1 MTILILILAIA
12 AVGYFIAVPL
22 FEFVCASLL
31 LTPLFKFLLGKALL
45 VANREI
51 VGGGAEQVFYL
62 FCFAIIAIAAY
73 VIFGP
78 RKERLVAAD
87 VYPIGAFAGTYC
99 IAYVLCLTWPDFYD
113 LGERLRDYALLAS
126 AIDSPIQPK
135 EPWMEGFPLNYYVF
149 WYRFGAMLSSLL
161 SIDVADTYHTM
172 ISISMALYGAV
183 IFQIVRI
190 VLGGS
195 TLLASLGALFIP
207 FGPNV
212 AGMLILS
219 RDKQGNFITDPG
231 WWGPSRVIQGAID
244 EFPAWSF
251 VLGDAHPHYLNLV
264 TFPFLLLVLY
274 RVISSPSSLM
284 RRLTQGALFTFAG
297 VLFLMGSN
305 AWEVPM
311 WGGAVVILVAT
322 AMIMFQVALPASLLR
337 VGAGDDVATAAAAGD
352 RSSADEGHR
361 YLDVSKQIAALAVPL
376 IALVILMFR
385 GAYITWFQIGLVVV
399 CVVTFEILFFPGK
412 ISLVNPFK
420 RNAQAS
426 GRKDTPHFG
435 KKEAVWCAFW
445 TLLFVALW
453 FSSSHIKPEGGK
465 LDLVRSPIPVT
476 TTAELFAH
484 WGTQLTVIAVSTL
497 LLYSFSLNLVMMVAF
512 LGCTLLFDKAALF
525 IYALIGLQLIR
536 LLSPRERAAT
546 WRDVFGE
553 GLIIISLGL
562 ILLPEVVFLNDAYG
576 PEIERMNTIFKIYT
590 TSWALLGLSAFYLF
604 GLVWKKRSAQLDS
617 VAPGLSMIVGLML
630 TATLAFGTWRFYD
643 HVYPMRKMDPS
654 EFGREGLGL
663 ANRKY
668 PGSGEIIRV
677 LRKQPYGRTLETQG
691 GPYSFTCFVST
702 LAGQPAYLGWAN
714 HVNLLLRENEQVRA
728 GEIGRREK
736 VTDQFYK
743 ETDCLAR
750 RDLASREQIR
760 YVIVGTK
767 ERERYS
773 DIMSFDFSCFTKLAE
788 KDQYTLYRVQ

>member
-31 LTPLFKFLLGKALL
+31 LTPLFKFLVGKALL
-45 VANREI
+45 MANKEI
-51 VGGGAEQVFYL
+51 VGGGAEQMFYL
-62 FCFAIIAIAAY
+62 FCFGIIAVGAY

-78 RKERLVAAD
+78 RKQKLVASD
-87 VYPIGAFAGTYC
+87 LYPLGAFAATYA
-99 IAYVLCLTWPDFYD
+99 IAYMLCLQWVDFYD

-126 AIDSPIQPK
+126 AIDSPVLPK

-149 WYRFGAMLSSLL
+149 WYRFGAMLSTILG
-161 SIDVADTYHTM
+161 IDVWDTYHTM

-183 IFQIVRI
+183 VFQLIRV

-274 RVISSPSSLM
+274 RV
-284 RRLTQGALFTFAG
+284 LTSTASVTRKVVQTTLFTAGG
-297 VLFLMGSN
+297 VLFLVGSN

-311 WGGAVVILVAT
+311 WGGAVLILVAT
-322 AMIMFQVALPASLLR
+322 AMIMFKVGLPASL
-337 VGAGDDVATAAAAGD
+337 VSVSFAGFGSSSSPDDMDGA
-352 RSSADEGHR
+352 SSDHR
-361 YLDVSKQIAALAVPL
+361 YSELFKQLAALAVPVAAL
-376 IALVILMFR
+376 AVLVIR
-385 GAYITWFQIGLVVV
+385 RAYVTWFQVGLVVV
-399 CVVTFEILFFPGK
+399 CVVAFEFLFFPGK
-412 ISLVNPFK
+412 LSLSNPFK
-420 RNAQAS
+420 GQGKS
-426 GRKDTPHFG
+426 GKTGGFG
-435 KKEAVWCAFW
+435 KKEIVWSVFW
-445 TLLFVALW
+445 ALLFVALKL
-453 FSSSHIKPEGGK
+453 SSSHIQSEGGK
-465 LDLVRSPIPVT
+465 LDFVRSPIPVT

-484 WGTQLTVIAVSTL
+484 WGTQLTVIALSTL
-497 LLYSFSLNLVMMVAF
+497 LLHSFSLHLVMMTTF
-512 LGCTLLFDKAALF
+512 LGCTLLFDKGALF
-525 IYALIGLQLIR
+525 IYALIGLQLVR
-536 LLSPRERAAT
+536 LLSPREKAAT
-546 WRDVFGE
+546 WKDVFGE
-553 GLIIISLGL
+553 GLLIISLGL
-562 ILLPEVVFLNDAYG
+562 VLLPEVVFLNDAYG

-604 GLVWKKRSAQLDS
+604 GLVWEKRARQLDAI
-617 VAPGLSMIVGLML
+617 APGFAMLAGVMLSG
-630 TATLAFGTWRFYD
+630 TLAFGTWRFYD
-643 HVYPMRKMDPS
+643 HVYPMRKMEGS
-654 EFGREGLGL
+654 EFSREGLGL

-668 PGSGEIIRV
+668 PGSGEIIRA

-691 GPYSFTCFVST
+691 GPYSFTSFVST

-714 HVNLLLRENEQVRA
+714 HVNLLLKENEGVRA

-736 VTDQFYK
+736 VTEQFYR
-743 ETDCLAR
+743 EADCIAR
-750 RDLASREQIR
+750 RELASREQIR
-760 YVIVGTK
+760 YVVVGAK
-767 ERERYS
+767 ERERYAELGAL
-773 DIMSFDFSCFTKLAE
+773 DFSCFTKLAE
-788 KDQYTLYRVQ
+788 KEQYTLYRVQ

>member
-12 AVGYFIAVPL
+12 AVGYIIAVPL

-31 LTPLFKFLLGKALL
+31 LTPLFKFLVGRALL
-45 VANREI
+45 MANKEI
-51 VGGGAEQVFYL
+51 VGGGAEQMFYL
-62 FCFAIIAIAAY
+62 FCFGIITIGAY

-78 RKERLVAAD
+78 RKEKLVGSD
-87 VYPIGAFAGTYC
+87 LYPLGAFAATYA
-99 IAYVLCLTWPDFYD
+99 IAYMLCLQWVDFYD
-113 LGERLRDYALLAS
+113 LGERLRDYSLLAS
-126 AIDSPIQPK
+126 AIDSPVLPK

-149 WYRFGAMLSSLL
+149 WYRFGAMLSTIL
-161 SIDVADTYHTM
+161 SIDVWDTYHTM

-183 IFQIVRI
+183 IFQLIRV

-274 RVISSPSSLM
+274 RVITSTASVT
-284 RRLTQGALFTFAG
+284 RKTVQTTLFTLGG
-297 VLFLMGSN
+297 VLFLVGSN

-322 AMIMFQVALPASLLR
+322 AMIMFKVGLPASLISLSF
-337 VGAGDDVATAAAAGD
+337 AGDS
-352 RSSADEGHR
+352 SSASLVDADGGSRDHR
-361 YLDVSKQIAALAVPL
+361 YSELFKQLAALAVPFT
-376 IALVILMFR
+376 ALLVLVLR
-385 GAYITWFQIGLVVV
+385 RAYVTWFQVGLVVV
-399 CVVTFEILFFPGK
+399 CVVAFEFLFFPGK
-412 ISLVNPFK
+412 LSLSNPFK
-420 RNAQAS
+420 GQGKS
-426 GRKDTPHFG
+426 GKADKTSGFG
-435 KKEAVWCAFW
+435 KKEIVWTVFW
-445 TLLFVALW
+445 ALLFVALRL
-453 FSSSHIKPEGGK
+453 SSSHIQSEGGK
-465 LDLVRSPIPVT
+465 LDFVRSPIPVT

-484 WGTQLTVIAVSTL
+484 WGTQLTVIALSTL
-497 LLYSFSLNLVMMVAF
+497 LLHSFSLNLVMMTAF
-512 LGCTLLFDKAALF
+512 LGCTLLFDKGALF
-525 IYALIGLQLIR
+525 IYALIGLQLVR
-536 LLSPRERAAT
+536 LLSPHERAAT
-546 WRDVFGE
+546 WKDVFGE
-553 GLIIISLGL
+553 GLLIISLGL
-562 ILLPEVVFLNDAYG
+562 VLLPEVVFLNDAYG

-604 GLVWKKRSAQLDS
+604 GLVWEKRAKQLEGI
-617 VAPGLSMIVGLML
+617 APGFSMLAGVML
-630 TATLAFGTWRFYD
+630 IGTLAFGTWRFYD
-643 HVYPMRKMDPS
+643 HVYTMRKMEGS

-668 PGSGEIIRV
+668 PGSGEIIRA

-691 GPYSFTCFVST
+691 GPYSFTSFVST

-714 HVNLLLRENEQVRA
+714 HVNLLLKENEGVRA

-736 VTDQFYK
+736 VTEQFYK
-743 ETDCLAR
+743 EANCVAR
-750 RDLASREQIR
+750 RELAAREQIR
-760 YVIVGTK
+760 YVVVGTK
-767 ERERYS
+767 ERERYT
-773 DIMSFDFSCFTKLAE
+773 DLGTLDFSCFTKLAE
-788 KDQYTLYRVQ
+788 KEQYALYRVQ

>member
-12 AVGYFIAVPL
+12 AVGYFIAVPI
-22 FEFVCASLL
+22 FDFVCASLL
-31 LTPLFKFLLGKALL
+31 LTPLFKFLVGKALL
-45 VANREI
+45 IANKDI
-51 VGGGAEQVFYL
+51 VGGGAEQMFYL
-62 FCFAIIAIAAY
+62 FCFAIIAIGAY

-78 RKERLVAAD
+78 RKQKLSISEL
-87 VYPIGAFAGTYC
+87 YPLGAFAATYSL
-99 IAYVLCLTWPDFYD
+99 AYFLCLRWVDFYD

-126 AIDSPIQPK
+126 AIDSPVLPK

-161 SIDVADTYHTM
+161 SIDVWDTYHTM

-183 IFQIVRI
+183 IFQIIRV

-195 TLLASLGALFIP
+195 NLLASLGALFIP

-212 AGMLILS
+212 AGILILS

-274 RVISSPSSLM
+274 RIMTSARPFAEKSIQTGLFVI
-284 RRLTQGALFTFAG
+284 AG
-297 VLFLMGSN
+297 VLFLVGSN

-311 WGGAVVILVAT
+311 WAGAVGILVLT
-322 AMIMFQVALPASLLR
+322 SMILFKIGFPASLVSVS
-337 VGAGDDVATAAAAGD
+337 VGAAGATPASADSTSASGDD
-352 RSSADEGHR
+352 R
-361 YLDVSKQIAALAVPL
+361 YSELFKQLAALAVPV
-376 IALVILMFR
+376 IALAVLVLR
-385 GAYITWFQIGLVVV
+385 RESVTWFQVGLVVV
-399 CVVTFEILFFPGK
+399 CVITFEILFFPGK
-412 ISLVNPFK
+412 LSLSNPFT
-420 RNAQAS
+420 RAS
-426 GRKDTPHFG
+426 GAHKEGERRLFG
-435 KKEAVWCAFW
+435 KKELVWLAFW
-445 TLLFVALW
+445 VLLFIALRL
-453 FSSSHIKPEGGK
+453 SSSHIQSEGGK
-465 LDLVRSPIPVT
+465 LEFVRSPIPVT

-484 WGTQLTVIAVSTL
+484 WGTQLAIIALSTL
-497 LLYSFSLNLVMMVAF
+497 LLQPFSLNLVMMVAF
-512 LGCTLLFDKAALF
+512 LGCTIFFDKGALF
-525 IYALIGLQLIR
+525 IYALIGLQLVR
-536 LLSPRERAAT
+536 LLSPRDRPAT
-546 WRDVFGE
+546 WKDVFGE
-553 GLIIISLGL
+553 GLVIISLGL
-562 ILLPEVVFLNDAYG
+562 VLLPEVVFLNDAYG

-604 GLVWKKRSAQLDS
+604 SLVWQRRSKQLDAI
-617 VAPGLSMIVGLML
+617 APGFAMIAGVTL

-643 HVYPMRKMDPS
+643 HVYPMRKMEPS

-668 PGSGEIIRV
+668 PGSGEIIRA
-677 LRKQPYGRTLETQG
+677 LRKQPFGRVLETQG

-714 HVNLLLRENEQVRA
+714 HVNLLLKQNEGVKA
-728 GEIGRREK
+728 GEIGRRER
-736 VTDQFYK
+736 VTDEFYK
-743 ETDCLAR
+743 QSDCVAR
-750 RDLASREQIR
+750 RDLAAREQIR
-760 YVIVGTK
+760 YVVVGSK

-773 DIMSFDFSCFTKLAE
+773 DITNFDFSCFTKLAE
-788 KDQYTLYRVQ
+788 KEQYTLYRVQ

>member
-1 MTILILILAIA
+1 MTILILILAVA
-12 AVGYFIAVPL
+12 AVGYLIAVPL

-31 LTPLFKFLLGKALL
+31 LTPLFKFLVGKALL
-45 VANREI
+45 MANREI
-51 VGGGAEQVFYL
+51 VGGGAEQMFYL
-62 FCFAIIAIAAY
+62 FCFAIIAIGAY

-78 RKERLVAAD
+78 RKEKLVATD
-87 VYPIGAFAGTYC
+87 LYPLGAFAATYA
-99 IAYVLCLTWPDFYD
+99 IAYVLCLQWVDFYD

-126 AIDSPIQPK
+126 AIDSPVQPK

-149 WYRFGAMLSSLL
+149 WYRFGAMLSSVL
-161 SIDVADTYHTM
+161 SIDVWDTYHTM

-183 IFQIVRI
+183 VFQIIRV

-212 AGMLILS
+212 AGIFILS

-264 TFPFLLLVLY
+264 TFPFLLLILF
-274 RVISSPSSLM
+274 RIITSSTTLT
-284 RRLTQGALFTFAG
+284 RKLTQSILFTVGG
-297 VLFLMGSN
+297 VLFLVGSN

-322 AMIMFQVALPASLLR
+322 AMILFRVCLPASLLPVS
-337 VGAGDDVATAAAAGD
+337 VGSNGSVAATDGSTED
-352 RSSADEGHR
+352 HR
-361 YLDVSKQIAALAVPL
+361 YSELFKQLAALAVPV
-376 IALVILMFR
+376 IALAVLVLR
-385 GAYITWFQIGLVVV
+385 REHVTWLQVVLVVV
-399 CVVTFEILFFPGK
+399 CVAAFEFLFFPGK
-412 ISLVNPFK
+412 LSIANPFK
-420 RNAQAS
+420 RGAIPGRGDKVGVF
-426 GRKDTPHFG
+426 GRKEF
-435 KKEAVWCAFW
+435 VWSAFW
-445 TLLFVALW
+445 ILLFVALRL
-453 FSSSHIKPEGGK
+453 SSSHIKPEGGE
-465 LDLVRSPIPVT
+465 LDFVRSPIPVT

-484 WGTQLTVIAVSTL
+484 WGTQLAVIALSTL
-497 LLYSFSLNLVMMVAF
+497 LLYPLSLNVVMMTTF
-512 LGCTLLFDKAALF
+512 LGCTLLFDKGALF
-525 IYALIGLQLIR
+525 IYALIGLQLVRI
-536 LLSPRERAAT
+536 LSPREKAAT
-546 WRDVFGE
+546 WREVFGE
-553 GLIIISLGL
+553 GLIIASLGL

-604 GLVWKKRSAQLDS
+604 GLVWEKRSKQLD
-617 VAPGLSMIVGLML
+617 VIAPGFSMLAGVVFTG
-630 TATLAFGTWRFYD
+630 ALAFGTWRFYD
-643 HVYPMRKMDPS
+643 HVYPMRRMDAS

-668 PGSGEIIRV
+668 PGSGEIIRA

-691 GPYSFTCFVST
+691 GPYSFTSFVST
-702 LAGQPAYLGWAN
+702 LAGQPAYLGWVN
-714 HVNLLLRENEQVRA
+714 HVNLLLRENPQVKG

-736 VTDQFYK
+736 VTEQFYK
-743 ETDCLAR
+743 ETDCVAR
-750 RDLASREQIR
+750 RDLAARESIR
-760 YVIVGTK
+760 YVVVGSK

-773 DIMSFDFSCFTKLAE
+773 ELAGLDFSCFTKLAE